1 MSSPDASAV
10 TLATEF
16 CGIELDNPL
25 INGSGTLDA
34 LIAGTLGLG
43 AFVSKTVTL
52 NPREGNPPPRIAE
65 TPSGMIN
72 SIGLA
77 NPGVDRFCGH
87 TLPRLAEL
95 GVPLIVSVG
104 GWSPHEYAVAVA
116 RIAANA
122 SVRAIE
128 LNVSCPNVESGC
140 ISIGTDAA
148 ETRALVERCRGETD
162 LPVLVKLSPNVADIG
177 AIAEAAADGGAAGLV
192 VVNTLRGIALDRETL
207 QPLLGGGGGGLSGP
221 AIKPV
226 GLHAVHRVFECTG
239 LPVAGMGGVASAA
252 DVVEYL
258 AAGAAIVGVGTA
270 LFGNPFLP
278 VEILGQMPLELARRK
293 LTTVSELVGRAHNPE
308 SKALLEIER

>member
-1 MSSPDASAV
+1 
-10 TLATEF
+10 
-16 CGIELDNPL
+16 
-25 INGSGTLDA
+25 
-34 LIAGTLGLG
+34 
-43 AFVSKTVTL
+43 
-52 NPREGNPPPRIAE
+52 
-65 TPSGMIN
+65 
-72 SIGLA
+72 
-77 NPGVDRFCGH
+77 
-87 TLPRLAEL
+87 
-95 GVPLIVSVG
+95 LIVSVG
-104 GWSPHEYAVAVA
+104 GWSPHEYAVVVA

-278 VEILGQMPLELARRK
+278 VEILGQMTLELARRK